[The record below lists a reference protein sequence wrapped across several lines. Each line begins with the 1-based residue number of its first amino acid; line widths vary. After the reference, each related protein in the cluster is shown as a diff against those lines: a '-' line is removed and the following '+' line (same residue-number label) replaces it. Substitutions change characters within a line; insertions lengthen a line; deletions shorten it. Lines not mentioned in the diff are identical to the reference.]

1 VKVHD
6 AMKTGVQIASPDQS
20 IAEAAK
26 MMARIDAGVLP
37 IGENDRLVGMI
48 TDRDIAVRAIAAG
61 KGPDTLVRD
70 VMSKDVCYCYEDQD
84 LDEVAENMADVK
96 VRRMPVV
103 NRDKRLVGMLSLGD
117 IARSDGHDG
126 TSAMAL
132 SGISEPGGEHS
143 QSAGDGA
150 SAFTRSLR

>member
-1 VKVHD
+1 VRVHD

-37 IGENDRLVGMI
+37 VGENDRLVGMI
-48 TDRDIAVRAIAAG
+48 TDRDIAIRGVAMDKA
-61 KGPDTLVRD
+61 PDTLVRD
-70 VMSKDVCYCYEDQD
+70 VMSKEVCYCYEDQD
-84 LDEVAENMADVK
+84 IDEVAENMADLK
-96 VRRMPVV
+96 VRRMPVL
-103 NRDKRLVGMLSLGD
+103 NRDKRLIGMLSLGD

-126 TSAMAL
+126 TTAMAL

-143 QSAGDGA
+143 QTGGD
-150 SAFTRSLR
+150 SSLTRTLG